1 MSQLNVDTIKKA
13 DGTGNL
19 SVPAE
24 TGTVV
29 TTASPSLGRRNLI
42 INGAMQ
48 VAQRGT
54 SFTATGSYQYGS
66 LDRWK
71 SSSSSDDTY
80 AQVAADVDG
89 YGGKALRI
97 TTGGSGSTYALQV
110 VENPVS
116 VNKKTITLSWWA
128 KASATFSQY
137 VYVKRSSG
145 GSLYLDTSFTNV
157 TTSWQQ
163 FSVTM
168 SGLETTE
175 LGSDNIEVHIGFNAT
190 ATSDTYDLT
199 MVQLEAGSVATPF
212 EHRSYGEELALC
224 ERYFQTYGRTNGS
237 ESRLIGS
244 KNGGT
249 TALTGLHFRTVMR
262 ASPSLNFFGSNT
274 DGGSFNTYCNG
285 SATASTSWTSGY
297 TAPHGAFMNFNSTT
311 GSTDSAAWLDMGI
324 STNGIGLEFDAEL

>member
-54 SFTATGSYQYGS
+54 SFTATGSFQYGS

-71 SSSSSDDTY
+71 SSYSSDDTY

-199 MVQLEAGSVATPF
+199 MVQLEAGSVASSY

-224 ERYFQTYGRTNGS
+224 QRYYEKCGIVNGART
-237 ESRLIGS
+237 
-244 KNGGT
+244 GT
-249 TALTGLHFRTVMR
+249 NLLDGYAPFKVVKRSTGYSYSVDT
-262 ASPSLNFFGSNT
+262 SGSNEVALPGQNSKSVT
-274 DGGSFNTYCNG
+274 NYS
-285 SATASTSWTSGY
+285 SALFKSTHGFYPRFYVDSDPTAGESYTSYESNEY
-297 TAPHGAFMNFNSTT
+297 LLV
-311 GSTDSAAWLDMGI
+311 DD
-324 STNGIGLEFDAEL
+324 EL